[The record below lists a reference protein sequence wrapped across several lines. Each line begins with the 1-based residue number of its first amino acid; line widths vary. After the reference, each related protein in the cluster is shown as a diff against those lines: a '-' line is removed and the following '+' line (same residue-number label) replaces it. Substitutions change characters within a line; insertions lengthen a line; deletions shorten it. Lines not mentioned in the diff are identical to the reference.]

1 MTRDP
6 YSDPDIRG
14 KDGTVVGMSTEEK
27 QHTTELIRAVTPS
40 GDADIESAD
49 PEETTAWE
57 HVQPRAITDEQ
68 WRRFE
73 GSVAEMFEA
82 FGMDLDTT
90 GTRTTPRRFV
100 RALFEATA
108 GYEGDPKLL
117 TTFPTECH
125 GGPDC
130 SISQVIEGPIPF
142 FALCEHHAF
151 PFYGVAHVAYVA
163 HEQIIGISK
172 LTRLVRVYAR
182 RFTVQERIGQQIA
195 DHLNDVMQ
203 PHGVAVHLQA
213 AHLCTQ
219 MRGVREERSR
229 TSTSFWRGN
238 YEHDPEMRREFLA
251 VAQQSRD

>member
-1 MTRDP
+1 MGSSDLRGDILAERD
-6 YSDPDIRG
+6 
-14 KDGTVVGMSTEEK
+14 
-27 QHTTELIRAVTPS
+27 
-40 GDADIESAD
+40 DADVNRWASGD

-57 HVQPRAITDEQ
+57 RVRPREITDEQ

-73 GSVAEMFEA
+73 GAVAEMFEA
-82 FGMDLDTT
+82 FGMDLHTE
-90 GTRTTPRRFV
+90 GTERTPHRFV
-100 RALFEATA
+100 RAMYEATV

-117 TTFPTECH
+117 TAFPTECH

-130 SISQVIEGPIPF
+130 RISQVIEGPIPF
-142 FALCEHHAF
+142 FSLCEHHAF

-172 LTRLVRVYAR
+172 MTRLVRVYAR
-182 RFTVQERIGQQIA
+182 RFSVQERLGQQIA
-195 DHLNDVMQ
+195 DHLNEMMQ

-229 TSTSFWRGN
+229 TTTSFWRGT

-251 VAQQSRD
+251 VAQRPE

>member
-1 MTRDP
+1 MSADETRRAADL
-6 YSDPDIRG
+6 
-14 KDGTVVGMSTEEK
+14 V
-27 QHTTELIRAVTPS
+27 RAVKP
-40 GDADIESAD
+40 ADDDHISSAD
-49 PEETTAWE
+49 PEETTPWE
-57 HVQPRAITDEQ
+57 HVRPRSITDDQ

-73 GSVAEMFEA
+73 GAVAEMFEA

-90 GTRTTPRRFV
+90 GTRATPGRFV

-117 TTFPTECH
+117 TTFPTECR

-182 RFTVQERIGQQIA
+182 RFSVQERLGQQIA
-195 DHLNDVMQ
+195 DHLNEAMQ

-238 YEHDPEMRREFLA
+238 YERDPEMRREFLS

>member
-1 MTRDP
+1 
-6 YSDPDIRG
+6 
-14 KDGTVVGMSTEEK
+14 MSTEEK
-27 QHTTELIRAVTPS
+27 HHTEDLIREVTPP
-40 GDADIESAD
+40 GDADIESTD

-57 HVQPRAITDEQ
+57 HVRPRSITDDQ

-90 GTRTTPRRFV
+90 GTRATPGRFV

-182 RFTVQERIGQQIA
+182 RFTVQERLGQQIA

-238 YEHDPEMRREFLA
+238 YERDPEMRREFLA